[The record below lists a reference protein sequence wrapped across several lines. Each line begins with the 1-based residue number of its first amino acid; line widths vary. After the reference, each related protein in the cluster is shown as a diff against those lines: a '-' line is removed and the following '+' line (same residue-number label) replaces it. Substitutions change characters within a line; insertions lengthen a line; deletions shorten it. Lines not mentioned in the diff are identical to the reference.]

1 MAKSLVSSGDG
12 TALVVAVGPQSVA
25 GVITEKTQGVTKK
38 MVLKVDEKTNE
49 PILDENGNQ
58 VEEEVEVTADN

>member
-1 MAKSLVSSGDG
+1 MVSSGDG